1 MANQS
6 RAIIQDTPSR
16 PLLHPP
22 RHQPKIRIRTKM
34 MTIMRPLMMRLTEI
48 MKRRHSLPILSNQ
61 NTVMGSQLRLAQKIK
76 MRSRMLRKPK
86 GDAAPRKAKIT
97 RYSEARMQARD
108 LQWLTTCSERNCGYV
123 VEWIGLGNAKAY
135 ASAARPQAACV
146 NE

>member
-6 RAIIQDTPSR
+6 RAIIQGTPSL
-16 PLLHPP
+16 PSLHPH
-22 RHQPKIRIRTKM
+22 RHQPKVRIRTKI
-34 MTIMRPLMMRLTEI
+34 MTIMRPLMRMTKT